1 MLAVGTG
8 LLSLSSAVAGP
19 SNEKPVDA
27 SLIADTQA
35 LAEGQEL
42 WLGVHV
48 KLAPGWHIYWQ
59 YPGESGF
66 ATKIDWEAQNLVTSS
81 PQTLFPVPETFQG
94 AGGVVSYGYAGETL
108 LLAHIPRIHLLPGAR
123 EVTVRANTRWLVC
136 REDECRDAR
145 QTLELKLPVG
155 VPSPANA
162 ELFQRYRKL
171 LPLSSPPANV
181 KVNAAT
187 TGEEAEVSLQVSLPP
202 GTMGIV
208 AAPAPPPYR
217 ALELFPLPPRGVT
230 VTIPKTV
237 GRVEERNVRAA
248 TIAVHPEGAT
258 ISFSMKRVNRTTTG
272 PVTME
277 GVLVQQWLRSDGS
290 IGEPQINTLPFE
302 VSGL

>member
-19 SNEKPVDA
+19 SNEKPVEA
-27 SLIADTQA
+27 SLVADAQTV
-35 LAEGQEL
+35 AEGQEL

-48 KLAPGWHIYWQ
+48 KLAPGWHLYWQ

-81 PQTLFPVPETFQG
+81 PQTLFPVPETFEG
-94 AGGVVSYGYAGETL
+94 AGRVVSYGYAGETL
-108 LLAHIPRIHLLPGAR
+108 LLAHIPKIHLLPGAR
-123 EVTVRANTRWLVC
+123 EVTVRANARWLVC
-136 REDECRDAR
+136 REDECRDAK

-171 LPLSSPPANV
+171 LPLSSPPSNV
-181 KVNAAT
+181 KVNT
-187 TGEEAEVSLQVSLPP
+187 TTSDEQAEVSLQVSVPP

-208 AAPAPPPYR
+208 AAPAAPPYR

-237 GRVEERNVRAA
+237 GRVEERKVGGA

-258 ISFSMKRVNRTTTG
+258 ISLFVKRGSWTTTG

-290 IGEPQINTLPFE
+290 IGEPQANKLQFN